1 MILKLQ
7 NLYCPFPSA
16 INQHCEAACQHTLKW
31 LRFFNV
37 VTDESVHK
45 NLAAAKYYKLA
56 ARICPN
62 ISLEALKIF
71 SDCMVLFFI
80 LDEQSEDA
88 GTSGQAQILEPQHE
102 RLVDILTQREPSKLN
117 TPTELAM
124 RDIRQRLLQLHHIPL
139 SLMLRFAKSV
149 KEYFEGL
156 RWEALNHSRGITPD
170 VETYIKMRPFTNGA
184 YLCFDLLQIMDQI
197 ALVPEVIEHPIVKR
211 LELAANNAI
220 SRAND
225 ILSLEKDIHKG
236 HTHNLVIVLQHSY
249 QLPRLEAV
257 ARVAEL
263 HDAEVQTFIELSAQL
278 PSFGAEMDANLQ
290 RYLSS
295 LRTCVRGL
303 LDWHQDSDRYQS
315 Q

>member
-1 MILKLQ
+1 MKMRLKLQ
-7 NLYCPFPSA
+7 DFYCPFPSA
-16 INQHCEAACQHTLKW
+16 VNQHCEAAWQHTLKW
-31 LRFFNV
+31 LHLFNF
-37 VTDESVHK
+37 VTDESVYK
-45 NLAAAKYYKLA
+45 TLEGAKYYKLA

-71 SDCMVLFFI
+71 SDSMLLFFI

-88 GTSGQAQILEPQHE
+88 GTNGQPEILEPQHE
-102 RLVDILTQREPSKLN
+102 RLVDILTQAELSKFQ

-124 RDIRQRLLQLHHIPL
+124 RDLGRRLLQLHDTPL
-139 SLMLRFAKSV
+139 PLMLRFAKSV

-156 RWEALNHSRGITPD
+156 RWEALNHSHGITPD

-197 ALVPEVIEHPIVKR
+197 ALPPEVIEYPMVKR

-225 ILSLEKDIHKG
+225 VLSLEKDINKG
-236 HTHNLVIVLQHSY
+236 HTHNLVLVLQHSH
-249 QLPRLEAV
+249 QLSRQEAV
-257 ARVAEL
+257 AHVTEL
-263 HDAEVQTFIELSAQL
+263 HDAEVQIFIELSAQL
-278 PSFGAEMDANLQ
+278 PSFGGEIDANLQ

-295 LRTCVRGL
+295 LRACVRGL
-303 LDWHQDSDRYQS
+303 LDWHQDSDRYQ
-315 Q
+315 